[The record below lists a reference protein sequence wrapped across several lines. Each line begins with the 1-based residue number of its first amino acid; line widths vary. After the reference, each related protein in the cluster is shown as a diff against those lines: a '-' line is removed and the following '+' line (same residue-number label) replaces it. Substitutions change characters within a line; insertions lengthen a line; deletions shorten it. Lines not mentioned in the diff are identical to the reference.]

1 MTKAPVNGLL
11 CLDMDRVLVDH
22 LSTWQVVYDAIGA
35 DNSASFNLYN
45 QGKLDEWT
53 WIKLDLRLI
62 EAAFE
67 AMDGSQA
74 RNDRLDD
81 ILLAAPTMKGVE
93 HLIQTAHN
101 AGWHVAIVSGG
112 VQATAHRI
120 AAKFPTETPWRRR
133 WGGIE
138 KRYAIEAGH
147 GRDSRLD
154 VFTNGWLPRLSGDE
168 DGPLRV
174 LGRYQVQMDGKG
186 ALVRMLQRRYG
197 VDRTRTVAVGDSA
210 GDIGMFEESGLPIC
224 FNPWDERPL
233 PHAKVVIE
241 ERDLQHVIDAMVAHG
256 LLDEP
261 SQGR

>member
-1 MTKAPVNGLL
+1 MKAAQVQGLL
-11 CLDMDRVLVDH
+11 CLDMDRVLVNH

-35 DNSASFNLYN
+35 DNSESFNLYN

-62 EAAFE
+62 EAAFQ
-67 AMDGSQA
+67 AMDGSDA
-74 RNDRLDD
+74 RVDRLDD
-81 ILLAAPTMKGVE
+81 ILLATPLMPGLEA
-93 HLIQTAHN
+93 LIQSALD

-120 AAKFPTETPWRRR
+120 AARFPTGRPWRRR

-138 KRYAIEAGH
+138 QRYASEAGH
-147 GRDSRLD
+147 GCDSRLD
-154 VFTNGWLPRLSGDE
+154 VFTNGWLPKLGHDE
-168 DGPLRV
+168 NGALRT

-186 ALVRMLQRRYG
+186 ALVRMLQRRHR

-210 GDIGMFEESGLPIC
+210 GDIGMFQEAGLPIC

-241 ERDLQHVIDAMVAHG
+241 TCDLHHVIDAMKQHG
-256 LLDEP
+256 FLTGSTD
-261 SQGR
+261 

>member
-1 MTKAPVNGLL
+1 MRPAPARGLL
-11 CLDMDRVLVDH
+11 CLDMDRVLVNH

-35 DNSASFNLYN
+35 DNSESFNLYN

-53 WIKLDLRLI
+53 WIKLDLKLI
-62 EAAFE
+62 EAAFD
-67 AMDGSQA
+67 AMDGSHA
-74 RNDRLDD
+74 RVDRLDE
-81 ILLAAPTMKGVE
+81 ILLEAPFMPGLDD
-93 HLIQTAHN
+93 LIQTALD
-101 AGWHVAIVSGG
+101 AGWKVAIVSGG

-120 AAKFPTETPWRRR
+120 AARFSTGTPWKRR

-138 KRYAIEAGH
+138 RRYAVEAGH
-147 GRDSRLD
+147 GCDTPLD

-168 DGPLRV
+168 NGRLRR

-197 VDRTRTVAVGDSA
+197 VERARTVSVGDSA

-233 PHAKVVIE
+233 PFAKVVIE
-241 ERDLQHVIDAMVAHG
+241 TCDLQHVIDAIRTHG
-256 LLDEP
+256 LFEESTP
-261 SQGR
+261 

>member
-1 MTKAPVNGLL
+1 MRTAPAHGLL

-35 DNSASFNLYN
+35 DNSESFNLYN

-53 WIKLDLRLI
+53 WIKLDLRII
-62 EAAFE
+62 EAAFM
-67 AMDGSQA
+67 AMGEPHA
-74 RNDRLDD
+74 RLDRLDD
-81 ILLAAPTMKGVE
+81 ILLAAPMMQGVNR
-93 HLIQTAHN
+93 LIQTVLD

-112 VQATAHRI
+112 VQVTAHRI
-120 AAKFPTETPWRRR
+120 AAGFPSGRPWRRR

-138 KRYAIEAGH
+138 ERYAIEAGH
-147 GRDSRLD
+147 GCDSRLD
-154 VFTNGWLPRLSGDE
+154 VFTNGWLSQLGGDG
-168 DGPLRV
+168 DGPLRA

-210 GDIGMFEESGLPIC
+210 GDIGMFQESGLPIC

-233 PHAKVVIE
+233 AHAKVVVE

-256 LLDEP
+256 LLEEP
-261 SQGR
+261 SHEK

>member
-1 MTKAPVNGLL
+1 MNAPANGLL

-67 AMDGSQA
+67 AMDGTRA

-81 ILLAAPTMKGVE
+81 ILLAAPMMQGVDL
-93 HLIQTAHN
+93 LIQTALD

-112 VQATAHRI
+112 VQVTAHRI
-120 AAKFPTETPWRRR
+120 AARFSTGTPWRRR

-138 KRYAIEAGH
+138 KRYAMEAGH
-147 GRDSRLD
+147 GCDSRLD

-168 DGPLRV
+168 DGHLRD

-197 VDRTRTVAVGDSA
+197 VERARTVSVGDSA
-210 GDIGMFEESGLPIC
+210 GDIGMFQESGLPIC

-233 PHAKVVIE
+233 SYAKVVIE
-241 ERDLQHVIDAMVAHG
+241 ECDLQHVINAMVAHG
-256 LLDEP
+256 FLDEP
-261 SQGR
+261 SSEV

>member
-81 ILLAAPTMKGVE
+81 ILLAAPMMKGVE

-168 DGPLRV
+168 DGLLRD

-197 VDRTRTVAVGDSA
+197 VDRTRTVTVGDSA

-233 PHAKVVIE
+233 PHAKVVIK

-261 SQGR
+261 SQGQ